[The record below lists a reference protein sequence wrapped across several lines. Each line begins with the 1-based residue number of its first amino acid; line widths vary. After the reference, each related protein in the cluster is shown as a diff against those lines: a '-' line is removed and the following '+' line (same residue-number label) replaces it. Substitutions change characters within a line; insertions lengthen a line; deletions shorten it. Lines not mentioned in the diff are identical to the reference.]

1 MRNAMEGNEDLKAL
15 CIFEDDRYPNFFPLT
30 LNKPVFDLHI
40 GTQTLV
46 ERIVGDVD
54 HGSTCLLFRPYLAA
68 TLKEKYAAGRD
79 EVSPVFNEPSGTE
92 TFFVNGRLLAYA
104 DELAIL
110 AKGLDMNEILSKN
123 GVPVA
128 AMLDAD
134 ISALF
139 IDYLLTA
146 LSDEKVEKVIM
157 EMKNVS
163 NKDGEEENCIEEG
176 RAGYNED
183 IKEWAE
189 RNGVT
194 VKDTNVKLLSFY
206 WQLIVENGPCI
217 EDDFSKN
224 PLRGAAPESALF
236 KGVNLINE
244 EDILIGESVEVRSGT
259 VLDASSGPIIIADGA
274 VIEPNA
280 IIYGP
285 CYIGRLTIIR
295 GGAKI
300 GKGTSIGDQCRIGGE
315 VGESVI
321 AGYTNKQHEG
331 FLGHSYIGSW
341 VNIGA
346 GTANSDLKNNYSK
359 IKAWCAGSIRNTGR
373 RFLGLVCG
381 DHAKIAINT
390 RINTGSVIGFNA
402 NVFIIGYPPKF
413 VPSFTWTMEP
423 EFVIHNLDKALETA
437 GIMMDRRDVELT
449 EAGSELFRVLFR
461 FNRLA
466 GHNL

>member
-1 MRNAMEGNEDLKAL
+1 MEGNEDLKAL
-15 CIFEDDRYPNFFPLT
+15 CIFEDDRFPNFFPLT
-30 LNKPVFDLHI
+30 LNKPVFGLLI
-40 GTQTLV
+40 GTQTLM
-46 ERIVGDVD
+46 ERIRADVD
-54 HGSTCLLFRPYLAA
+54 HGSVCLLCRPYLTA
-68 TLKEKYAAGRD
+68 TLKENGDLDGSEA
-79 EVSPVFNEPSGTE
+79 SPVINEPSGEE

-104 DELAIL
+104 DDLARL
-110 AKGLDMNEILSKN
+110 AAGLDMNVILRKN

-128 AMLDAD
+128 AMLDAEK
-134 ISALF
+134 SASF
-139 IDYLLTA
+139 IDYLLSA
-146 LSDEKVEKVIM
+146 LTDERVEKVITGL
-157 EMKNVS
+157 KNSSGENGLEEVS
-163 NKDGEEENCIEEG
+163 S
-176 RAGYNED
+176 GYDED
-183 IKEWAE
+183 LGEWAG
-189 RNGVT
+189 RND
-194 VKDTNVKLLSFY
+194 VKLEDTNIKLLSFY
-206 WQLIVENGPCI
+206 WQLIVENGSCI

-224 PLRGAAPESALF
+224 PLRGAAPESELY
-236 KGVNLINE
+236 KGVDLINE

-300 GKGTSIGDQCRIGGE
+300 GKGTSIGEQCRIGGE

-331 FLGHSYIGSW
+331 FLGHSYVGSW

-346 GTANSDLKNNYSK
+346 GTANSDLKNNYGK
-359 IKAWCAGSIRNTGR
+359 IKAWCAGAIRNTGR
-373 RFLGLVCG
+373 RFFGFVCG
-381 DHAKIAINT
+381 DHSKIAINT

-402 NVFIIGYPPKF
+402 NVFITGYPPKF

-423 EFVIHNLDKALETA
+423 EFEAHSLDKALETA

-449 EAGSELFRVLFR
+449 ETGSELFRVLFR
-461 FNRLA
+461 FSRLA

>member
-1 MRNAMEGNEDLKAL
+1 MEGSEDLKAL
-15 CIFEDDRYPNFFPLT
+15 CIFEDDRFPNFFPLT
-30 LNKPVFDLHI
+30 LDKPVFDLLI
-40 GTQTLV
+40 GTQTLL
-46 ERIVGDVD
+46 ERIRADAGQESV
-54 HGSTCLLFRPYLAA
+54 CIICRPYLAD
-68 TLKEKYAAGRD
+68 TQNEKYERG
-79 EVSPVFNEPSGTE
+79 EEKSGPVVNGPPGAE

-104 DELAIL
+104 DELATL
-110 AKGLDMNEILSKN
+110 GAELEPNQILSKN
-123 GVPVA
+123 GLPVVA
-128 AMLDAD
+128 RLDAEK
-134 ISALF
+134 SVVF
-139 IDYLLTA
+139 IDYLLSA
-146 LSDEKVEKVIM
+146 LSDEKVEKVIIG
-157 EMKNVS
+157 MKNS
-163 NKDGEEENCIEEG
+163 SGENGLEEIG
-176 RAGYNED
+176 SGYDEDLAAWADKNE
-183 IKEWAE
+183 ISLKE
-189 RNGVT
+189 
-194 VKDTNVKLLSFY
+194 TNVKLLSFY

-224 PLRGAAPESALF
+224 PLRGAAPESALY
-236 KGVNLINE
+236 KGVDLINE

-300 GKGTSIGDQCRIGGE
+300 GKGTSIGEQCRIGGE
-315 VGESVI
+315 VGETVI

-346 GTANSDLKNNYSK
+346 GTANSDLKNNYGK

-381 DHAKIAINT
+381 DHSKIAINT
-390 RINTGSVIGFNA
+390 RINTGSVIGFNS
-402 NVFIIGYPPKF
+402 NVFYSGYPPKF
-413 VPSFTWTMEP
+413 IPSFTWKMEP
-423 EFVIHNLDKALETA
+423 EFEIHGLDKALETA

-449 EAGSELFRVLFR
+449 ETGSELFRILFR
-461 FNRLA
+461 FTKLA

>member
-15 CIFEDDRYPNFFPLT
+15 CIFEDDRFPNFFPLT
-30 LNKPVFDLHI
+30 LNKPVFDLLI
-40 GTQTLV
+40 GTQTLM
-46 ERIVGDVD
+46 ERIMGDVD
-54 HGSTCLLFRPYLAA
+54 HGSVCLLCRPYIKA
-68 TLKEKYAAGRD
+68 TLKEKYESSGSEAGT
-79 EVSPVFNEPSGTE
+79 VFNEPSGTE

-104 DELAIL
+104 DDLTGLA
-110 AKGLDMNEILSKN
+110 AELDMNEIFSKN
-123 GVPVA
+123 GVPVT
-128 AMLDAD
+128 AMLDAERSASFID
-134 ISALF
+134 FLLSAL
-139 IDYLLTA
+139 
-146 LSDEKVEKVIM
+146 SNERVEKVIM
-157 EMKNVS
+157 ELKNVS
-163 NKDGEEENCIEEG
+163 GEDGEEENCLEEG
-176 RAGYNED
+176 RSGYNED
-183 IKEWAE
+183 LKAWADT
-189 RNGVT
+189 NGVT

-206 WQLIVENGPCI
+206 WQLIAENGTCI

-224 PLRGAAPESALF
+224 PLRGAAPESALY

-285 CYIGRLTIIR
+285 CYIGRLAIIR
-295 GGAKI
+295 GGAKV
-300 GKGTSIGDQCRIGGE
+300 GKGTSIGEQCRIGGE
-315 VGESVI
+315 VGECVI
-321 AGYTNKQHEG
+321 ADYTNKQHEG

-346 GTANSDLKNNYSK
+346 GTANSDLKNNYGK
-359 IKAWCAGSIRNTGR
+359 IKAWCAGAIRNTGR

-381 DHAKIAINT
+381 DHSKIAINT

-402 NVFIIGYPPKF
+402 NVFITGYPPKF

-423 EFVIHNLDKALETA
+423 EFVVHGLDKALETA

-461 FNRLA
+461 FSRVA

>member
-1 MRNAMEGNEDLKAL
+1 MEGSEDLKAL
-15 CIFEDDRYPNFFPLT
+15 CIFEDDRFPNFFPLT
-30 LNKPVFDLHI
+30 LNKPVFDLLI
-40 GTQTLV
+40 GTQTLI
-46 ERIVGDVD
+46 ERIRGDVK
-54 HGSTCLLFRPYLAA
+54 HEAVGIICRPYLADTIRERWKGA
-68 TLKEKYAAGRD
+68 EGEPAA
-79 EVSPVFNEPSGTE
+79 VVNEPTGAG

-104 DELAIL
+104 DDLAQL
-110 AKGLDMNEILSKN
+110 ADGLDMNEVLSKN
-123 GVPVA
+123 GMPVA
-128 AMLDAD
+128 AKLDAEKTV
-134 ISALF
+134 SF
-139 IDYLLTA
+139 GEYLLSA
-146 LSDEKVEKVIM
+146 LSDEKVEKVLNGI
-157 EMKNVS
+157 KNAS
-163 NKDGEEENCIEEG
+163 GENGLEEVG
-176 RAGYNED
+176 SGYDED
-183 IKEWAE
+183 LAAWAE
-189 RNGVT
+189 KNGVK

-206 WQLIVENGPCI
+206 WQIIVENGPCI

-224 PLRGAAPESALF
+224 PLRGAAPESALYR
-236 KGVNLINE
+236 GVDLINE

-285 CYIGRLTIIR
+285 CYIGKLTIIR
-295 GGAKI
+295 GGAKV
-300 GKGTSIGDQCRIGGE
+300 GKGTSIGEQCRIGGE

-346 GTANSDLKNNYSK
+346 GTANSDLKNNYGK
-359 IKAWCAGSIRNTGR
+359 IKAWCAGAVRNTGR
-373 RFLGLVCG
+373 RFFGLVCG
-381 DHAKIAINT
+381 DHSKIAINT

-402 NVFIIGYPPKF
+402 NVFYTGYPPKF
-413 VPSFTWTMEP
+413 VPSFTWKMEP
-423 EFVIHNLDKALETA
+423 EFEVHGLDKALETA

-461 FNRLA
+461 FTKLA

>member
-1 MRNAMEGNEDLKAL
+1 
-15 CIFEDDRYPNFFPLT
+15 
-30 LNKPVFDLHI
+30 
-40 GTQTLV
+40 
-46 ERIVGDVD
+46 
-54 HGSTCLLFRPYLAA
+54 
-68 TLKEKYAAGRD
+68 LKENGDLDGSEAG
-79 EVSPVFNEPSGTE
+79 PFFNEPSGKE
-92 TFFVNGRLLAYA
+92 TFFVNGRLLAYG
-104 DELAIL
+104 DDLAQL
-110 AKGLDMNEILSKN
+110 AAGLEMNEILRKN

-128 AMLDAD
+128 AMLDAEK
-134 ISALF
+134 SALF
-139 IDYLLTA
+139 IDYLLSA
-146 LSDEKVEKVIM
+146 LSDERVEKVIM
-157 EMKNVS
+157 ELKNIS
-163 NKDGEEENCIEEG
+163 GENGEEENCLEEG
-176 RAGYNED
+176 RSGYNED
-183 IKEWAE
+183 LKVWAD

-206 WQLIVENGPCI
+206 WQLIVENGSCI

-224 PLRGAAPESALF
+224 PLRGAAPESELY
-236 KGVNLINE
+236 KGVDLINE

-285 CYIGRLTIIR
+285 CYIGRLSIIR
-295 GGAKI
+295 GGAKV
-300 GKGTSIGDQCRIGGE
+300 GKGTSIGEQCRIGGE

-346 GTANSDLKNNYSK
+346 GTANSDLKNNYGK
-359 IKAWCAGSIRNTGR
+359 IKAWCAGAIRNTGR

-402 NVFIIGYPPKF
+402 NVFITGYPPKF

-423 EFVIHNLDKALETA
+423 EFEAHSLDKALETA

-461 FNRLA
+461 FSRLA

>member
-1 MRNAMEGNEDLKAL
+1 MEGNEDLKAL
-15 CIFEDDRYPNFFPLT
+15 CIFEDDRFPNFFPLT
-30 LNKPVFDLHI
+30 LNKPVFDLLI
-40 GTQTLV
+40 GTQTLM
-46 ERIVGDVD
+46 ERIVGDVE
-54 HGSTCLLFRPYLAA
+54 HGSVCLLYRPCLTA
-68 TLKEKYAAGRD
+68 TLKEKLESGGDEAG
-79 EVSPVFNEPSGTE
+79 PVFNEPSGTE

-104 DELAIL
+104 DELTGL
-110 AKGLDMNEILSKN
+110 AAGLDTNEILSKN

-128 AMLDAD
+128 AILDAEK
-134 ISALF
+134 SALF
-139 IDYLLTA
+139 IDYVLSA
-146 LSDEKVEKVIM
+146 LSDEKVEKLII
-157 EMKNVS
+157 ELKNVS
-163 NKDGEEENCIEEG
+163 DENGGEENCLEAG
-176 RAGYNED
+176 RSGYDEDLEAWAG
-183 IKEWAE
+183 

-194 VKDTNVKLLSFY
+194 VKETNVKLLSFY

-224 PLRGAAPESALF
+224 PLRGVAPESALF
-236 KGVNLINE
+236 KGVDLINE

-274 VIEPNA
+274 VVEPNA

-285 CYIGRLTIIR
+285 CYIGRLSIIR

-300 GKGTSIGDQCRIGGE
+300 GKGTSIGEQCRIGGE

-346 GTANSDLKNNYSK
+346 GTANSDLKNNYGK
-359 IKAWCAGSIRNTGR
+359 IKAWCAGTVRNTGR
-373 RFLGLVCG
+373 RFLGVVCG
-381 DHAKIAINT
+381 DHSKIAINT

-402 NVFIIGYPPKF
+402 NVFITGYPPKF

-423 EFVIHNLDKALETA
+423 KFVIHSLDKALETA

-449 EAGSELFRVLFR
+449 EAG
-461 FNRLA
+461 
-466 GHNL
+466 

>member
-1 MRNAMEGNEDLKAL
+1 MEGNEDLKAL
-15 CIFEDDRYPNFFPLT
+15 CIFEDDRFPNFFPLT
-30 LNKPVFDLHI
+30 LNKPVFNLLV
-40 GTQTLV
+40 GTQTLM
-46 ERIVGDVD
+46 ERIRSDIDLGPL
-54 HGSTCLLFRPYLAA
+54 SLICRPYLAA
-68 TLKEKYAAGRD
+68 TLTETRESG
-79 EVSPVFNEPSGTE
+79 ENEAKPYVNEACGE
-92 TFFVNGRLLAYA
+92 QTFFVNGRLLTFA
-104 DELAIL
+104 DELTRL
-110 AKGLDMNEILSKN
+110 AGELNQNEILSKN

-128 AMLDAD
+128 AMLDAGK
-134 ISALF
+134 SASF
-139 IDYLLTA
+139 IEYLLSA
-146 LSDEKVEKVIM
+146 LSDERVEKM
-157 EMKNVS
+157 LLELKNVS
-163 NKDGEEENCIEEG
+163 GSNGGDDDGLEEARSGYGEDLEKW
-176 RAGYNED
+176 AG
-183 IKEWAE
+183 

-194 VKDTNVKLLSFY
+194 LKDTNVKLLSFY
-206 WQLIVENGPCI
+206 WQLVVENGSCI

-295 GGAKI
+295 GGAKV
-300 GKGTSIGDQCRIGGE
+300 GKGSSIGEQCRIGGE

-346 GTANSDLKNNYSK
+346 GTANSDLKNNYGK
-359 IKAWCAGSIRNTGR
+359 IKAWCAGTIRNTGR
-373 RFLGLVCG
+373 RFFGLACG
-381 DHAKIAINT
+381 DHSKIAINT

-402 NVFIIGYPPKF
+402 NVFITGYPPKF
-413 VPSFTWTMEP
+413 VPSFTWRMEP
-423 EFVIHNLDKALETA
+423 EFEAYSIDRALETA
-437 GIMMDRRDVELT
+437 RIMMDRRDVELT
-449 EAGSELFRVLFR
+449 ESGSELFRILFR
-461 FNRLA
+461 FSRLA
-466 GHNL
+466 GYNL

>member
-1 MRNAMEGNEDLKAL
+1 MEGNEDLKAL
-15 CIFEDDRYPNFFPLT
+15 CIFEDDRFPNFFPLT
-30 LNKPVFDLHI
+30 LNKPVFGLLI
-40 GTQTLV
+40 GTQTLM
-46 ERIVGDVD
+46 ERIRGDVD
-54 HGSTCLLFRPYLAA
+54 HGSVCLLCRPYLTAI
-68 TLKEKYAAGRD
+68 LKETGDSDGSEA
-79 EVSPVFNEPSGTE
+79 SPVINVPSGEE

-104 DELAIL
+104 DDLARL
-110 AKGLDMNEILSKN
+110 AAGLDMNVILRKN

-128 AMLDAD
+128 AMLDAGK
-134 ISALF
+134 SASF
-139 IDYLLTA
+139 IDYLLSA
-146 LSDEKVEKVIM
+146 LTDERVEKIITGL
-157 EMKNVS
+157 KNISGENGLEEVS
-163 NKDGEEENCIEEG
+163 SGYDEDLGDW
-176 RAGYNED
+176 AG
-183 IKEWAE
+183 
-189 RNGVT
+189 RNGV
-194 VKDTNVKLLSFY
+194 KLEDTNIKLLSFC
-206 WQLIVENGPCI
+206 WQLMVENGSCI

-236 KGVNLINE
+236 KGVDLINE

-259 VLDASSGPIIIADGA
+259 VLDASSGPIIIADGT

-300 GKGTSIGDQCRIGGE
+300 GKGTSIGEQCRIGGE

-321 AGYTNKQHEG
+321 ASYTNKQHEG

-346 GTANSDLKNNYSK
+346 GTANSDLKNNYGK
-359 IKAWCAGSIRNTGR
+359 IKAWCAGAIRNTGR

-381 DHAKIAINT
+381 DHSKIAINT

-402 NVFIIGYPPKF
+402 NVFITGYPPKF
-413 VPSFTWTMEP
+413 IPSFTWSMEP
-423 EFVIHNLDKALETA
+423 EFELHGLDKAIETA

-449 EAGSELFRVLFR
+449 ETGSELFRVLFR
-461 FNRLA
+461 FSRLA